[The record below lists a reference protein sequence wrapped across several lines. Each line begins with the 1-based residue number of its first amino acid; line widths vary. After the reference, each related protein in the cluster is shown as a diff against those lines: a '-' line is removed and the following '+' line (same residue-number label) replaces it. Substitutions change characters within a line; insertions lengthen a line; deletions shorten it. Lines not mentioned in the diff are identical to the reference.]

1 MKTKA
6 AILYE
11 TNAPLVVEQIELDPP
26 QAGEMLVKLKA
37 TGICRSDLH
46 CVQGDWPIPL
56 PMVLGHEG
64 AGIVQE
70 VGPGVTRF
78 QAGDAVI
85 LTFLPA
91 CGRCNWCHRG
101 RPNLCDLGALLLSGK
116 MPDGTSRIRRA
127 NGDPLN
133 HWLFISTFAEYT
145 VVPELSA
152 VKVAPDVPLE
162 KVCLLGCGATTG
174 FGAAWR
180 TVQVGPGDAVVVV
193 GAGGLGLNCIQACAM
208 SGAAKIIA
216 VDIHEE
222 KLVLAKRFGA
232 THTIRNDHN
241 VLGVVGQV
249 MELTEGV
256 GADYA
261 FELVGEN
268 TDETM
273 AIAFNATCK
282 GGTTVMVGVARAD
295 KQSIPVSPFVL
306 PLFAKTVK
314 GTLFGNAQFQYDLP
328 KLVGMYQAGRLKLD
342 ELVGQE
348 LSLEQVNQGL
358 DDMRAGNK
366 VARSVIRFD

>member
-1 MKTKA
+1 
-6 AILYE
+6 
-11 TNAPLVVEQIELDPP
+11 
-26 QAGEMLVKLKA
+26 
-37 TGICRSDLH
+37 
-46 CVQGDWPIPL
+46 
-56 PMVLGHEG
+56 
-64 AGIVQE
+64 
-70 VGPGVTRF
+70 
-78 QAGDAVI
+78 
-85 LTFLPA
+85 
-91 CGRCNWCHRG
+91 
-101 RPNLCDLGALLLSGK
+101 
-116 MPDGTSRIRRA
+116 
-127 NGDPLN
+127 
-133 HWLFISTFAEYT
+133 
-145 VVPELSA
+145 
-152 VKVAPDVPLE
+152 
-162 KVCLLGCGATTG
+162 
-174 FGAAWR
+174 
-180 TVQVGPGDAVVVV
+180 
-193 GAGGLGLNCIQACAM
+193 
-208 SGAAKIIA
+208 
-216 VDIHEE
+216 
-222 KLVLAKRFGA
+222 
-232 THTIRNDHN
+232 
-241 VLGVVGQV
+241 